1 MARLL
6 QIFGFLS
13 VLFRGA
19 TLTFQ
24 SLTAG
29 GILFLLFIFCLP
41 SSEGQEIRS
50 VCLRWFRRFA
60 LALAGMQMSYM
71 LANTLILMQSAGLT
85 FSEVSGANFVLAG
98 AISIASSLTIAALS
112 SEARPGSSLALPI
125 LAGAIVLSSVLTSH
139 AMARLDYRF

>member
-19 TLTFQ
+19 NLTFQ

-29 GILFLLFIFCLP
+29 GILFLLLIARP
-41 SSEGQEIRS
+41 SSSECQEIRS
-50 VCLRWFRRFA
+50 MCLRWIRRFA
-60 LALAGMQMSYM
+60 LALAAMQISYV

-85 FSEVSGANFVLAG
+85 LSEVSGANFVLAG
-98 AISIASSLTIAALS
+98 AIGLASSLTIAALS
-112 SEARPGSSLALPI
+112 NEAHPGSRLALPI
-125 LAGAIVLSSVLTSH
+125 LAGA
-139 AMARLDYRF
+139 

>member
-6 QIFGFLS
+6 QIFGFFS

-29 GILFLLFIFCLP
+29 GILFLILVFRLP
-41 SSEGQEIRS
+41 SSEEQEIRS
-50 VCLRWFRRFA
+50 VCLCWIRRFA
-60 LALAGMQMSYM
+60 LALAAMQVSYV

-98 AISIASSLTIAALS
+98 AVGLASSLTIAALS
-112 SEARPGSSLALPI
+112 SEARPGSRLALPI
-125 LAGAIVLSSVLTSH
+125 PAGAIILSSVLTSH
-139 AMARLDYRF
+139 AMAR

>member
-29 GILFLLFIFCLP
+29 GVIFLQLIVR
-41 SSEGQEIRS
+41 SSTSEYQEIKS
-50 VCLRWFRRFA
+50 VCLRWIRRFA
-60 LALAGMQMSYM
+60 LALAAMQVSYV
-71 LANTLILMQSAGLT
+71 LASTLILMQSARL
-85 FSEVSGANFVLAG
+85 SLAEVSGANFVLAG
-98 AISIASSLTIAALS
+98 GIGIAGSLALAALS
-112 SEARPGSSLALPI
+112 GKAR
-125 LAGAIVLSSVLTSH
+125 
-139 AMARLDYRF
+139 